1 MRIDDNTHRSLG
13 HAKAA
18 LKRSKE
24 CVLTHYLDACGIR
37 RGIVRYGDHTVWSES
52 HVLTA
57 SEIWSA
63 IMGKSF

>member
-13 HAKAA
+13 YAKAA
-18 LKRSKE
+18 LKRSSGS
-24 CVLTHYLDACGIR
+24 VLTHYLDECGIR

-57 SEIWSA
+57 GEIWSA
-63 IMGKSF
+63 VIGREA